1 MFGKIKISGS
11 IKAETGLHI
20 GGGSAFAAIG
30 AVDAPVIRDVC
41 DNKPMIP
48 GSSLKGKMRTLLAKQ
63 YAKGWSLPQE
73 HNEDDDKVR
82 RLFGNTAD
90 KKNPKTSRLLFG
102 DCFLFN
108 AEELDDFGISVTEVK
123 FENTIVRKTAVAN
136 PRQIERAVRGT
147 KYQLNLIYNVETD
160 NVEEI
165 KEDFKTLANGFKLL
179 EYDYLGGHGSRGY
192 GQVKI
197 EIDGAEFVV
206 ENWKNKDEK
215 SKFDQ
220 CLEECKKVLKE
231 R

>member
-11 IKAETGLHI
+11 IKVETGLHI
-20 GGGSAFAAIG
+20 GGSSAFSAIG
-30 AVDAPVIRDVC
+30 AVDLPVIRDVW

-63 YAKGWSLPQE
+63 YVEVWGLTKE

-82 RLFGNTAD
+82 RLFGSTSD
-90 KKNPKTSRLLFG
+90 KENPKISRLLFG
-102 DCFLFN
+102 DCFLSN
-108 AEELDDFGISVTEVK
+108 AEELDELGIGTTEVK
-123 FENTIVRKTAVAN
+123 FENTISRKTAVAK

-160 NVEEI
+160 KLEEI
-165 KEDFKTLANGFKLL
+165 KEDFKTLAEGFKLL

-206 ENWKNKDEK
+206 ENWRNKDEE

>member
-1 MFGKIKISGS
+1 M
-11 IKAETGLHI
+11 
-20 GGGSAFAAIG
+20 
-30 AVDAPVIRDVC
+30 
-41 DNKPMIP
+41 
-48 GSSLKGKMRTLLAKQ
+48 
-63 YAKGWSLPQE
+63 
-73 HNEDDDKVR
+73 
-82 RLFGNTAD
+82 FGNTAD

-102 DCFLFN
+102 DCFLSN